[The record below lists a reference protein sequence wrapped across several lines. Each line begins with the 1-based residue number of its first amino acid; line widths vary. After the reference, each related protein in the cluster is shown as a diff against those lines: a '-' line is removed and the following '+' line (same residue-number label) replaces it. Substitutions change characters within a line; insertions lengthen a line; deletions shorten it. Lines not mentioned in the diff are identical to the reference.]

1 MNDSIVQN
9 GLWSKIKNIRLLPP
23 KDKKFYDL
31 FNQMAEH
38 NVQASGNLIE
48 LFKAPDNRRREI
60 EELIHNDFI
69 MCSKISNSIE
79 ELLRTS
85 QQPPFERPEIMELT
99 LNLTRVIK
107 FIKHAANRYV
117 IYNFP
122 SSDKEMRELAPVIHN
137 SCMEIKTAIKELPHN
152 RQLSTFYNTIIRY
165 EIQAD
170 LIYHEGLSRRFAEIR
185 QNRIDAEKMIDSL
198 SSGNPND
205 CSSSDLLAVDRF
217 VVQYVRHVAIFF
229 ILREVYVE
237 LEKAT
242 DACTDV
248 AASLKRMVSINV

>member
-1 MNDSIVQN
+1 MNDLIARNS
-9 GLWSKIKNIRLLPP
+9 LWSKIKNIRLLPP
-23 KDKKFYDL
+23 KDKKFYEL

-38 NVQASGNLIE
+38 NVQASVNLIE
-48 LFKAPDNRRREI
+48 LFKAPDRDRREI
-60 EELIHNDFI
+60 EESIHNRFI
-69 MCSKISNSIE
+69 MCTKVSNSVE
-79 ELLRTS
+79 ELLRVS
-85 QQPPFERPEIMELT
+85 QQPPFERSEIMELT

-137 SCMEIKTAIKELPHN
+137 ACLEIQNAVRDLPHN
-152 RQLSTFYNTIIRY
+152 RRLSTFYNTITRF

-198 SSGNPND
+198 CSGNPED
-205 CSSSDLLAVDRF
+205 CSFSDLLAVDRF
-217 VVQYVRHVAIFF
+217 IVQYVRHVAIFF

-248 AASLKRMVSINV
+248 AASLKRMVAVNV